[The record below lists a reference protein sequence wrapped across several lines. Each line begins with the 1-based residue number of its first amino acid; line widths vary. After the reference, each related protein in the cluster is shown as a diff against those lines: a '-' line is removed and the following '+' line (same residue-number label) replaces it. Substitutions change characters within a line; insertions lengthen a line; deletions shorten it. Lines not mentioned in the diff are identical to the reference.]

1 MMNDIDL
8 ILKEIATIIKNI
20 LKTVD
25 DLKVRLDKLES
36 FVDMDAEMRNANAEY
51 AEDIDNQALAQGR
64 ESSVDIE

>member
-1 MMNDIDL
+1 MNDIDL

>member
-1 MMNDIDL
+1 MNDIDL

-36 FVDMDAEMRNANAEY
+36 YVDMDPEIRNANAEY

>member
-25 DLKVRLDKLES
+25 DLKARLNKLES
-36 FVDMDAEMRNANAEY
+36 FVDMDAEMRNANAE
-51 AEDIDNQALAQGR
+51 DIDNQALAQGR
-64 ESSVDIE
+64 ESNVDIE